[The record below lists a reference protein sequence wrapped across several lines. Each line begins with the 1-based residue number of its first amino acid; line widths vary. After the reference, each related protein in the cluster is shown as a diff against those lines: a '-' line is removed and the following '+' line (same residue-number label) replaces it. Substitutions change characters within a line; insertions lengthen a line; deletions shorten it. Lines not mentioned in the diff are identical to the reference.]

1 MSRMLKYFGTDGIRG
16 VVGSELTAEFALRVG
31 IAVGKVLRRSYR
43 GRKLPYFRRLD
54 RSLPHPSVLLAQD
67 TRVSSPMLAQAVAGG
82 LAAAGVTVLDL
93 GIAPTPLVALMANR
107 YNAIGGVMITASHN
121 PVDHNGIKVFRSDGL
136 KIDTRTASAVER
148 LVDGGQ
154 AKTPPPFGTVMRID
168 ALPMYV
174 DYLCKLGR
182 TNGSGAKVALDLAH
196 GAACG
201 VAEQAFNARGFKV
214 VPVCAEPDGERI
226 NVRCGA
232 TDLRRLK
239 RAVRQSGA
247 DWGFAFDGDADRV
260 MAVDAQG
267 QVVDGDH
274 LLAFLGLHHRTYRN
288 ARRLVFTQVTNMG
301 VERYLQDKGFHTY
314 RTAVG
319 DRNVLQAMRKH
330 DVLIGGEQSGHIICW
345 DRTCGGDGVLVA
357 LFVSELLVRHGI
369 SLGEIARQIP
379 AYTQVLKN
387 VQMRDHKK
395 WRRDDG
401 FARRLRRLQAGYGDD
416 VRFYIRPSGTESL
429 VRVLTE
435 STSPATAR
443 RANADVV
450 GLFSAYGRK

>member
-1 MSRMLKYFGTDGIRG
+1 MSRTPEYFGTDGIRG
-16 VVGSELTAEFALRVG
+16 IVGSELTADFALRVG
-31 IAVGKVLRRSYR
+31 TAVGKVLRRSYR

-54 RSLPHPSVLLAQD
+54 RSFPHPSVLLAQD
-67 TRVSSPMLAQAVAGG
+67 TRVSSPMLAQAIAGG
-82 LAAAGVTVLDL
+82 LNAAGVTVVDL

-107 YNAIGGVMITASHN
+107 YSVIGGVMITASHN
-121 PVDHNGIKVFRSDGL
+121 PVDYNGIKVFRSDGL
-136 KIDTRTASAVER
+136 KIDSGTAIAIEG
-148 LVDGGQ
+148 LIDGGL
-154 AKTPPPFGTVMRID
+154 AKAAPPFGTVVRIN
-168 ALPMYV
+168 ALPAYV
-174 DYLCKLGR
+174 DYLCKVGSA
-182 TNGSGAKVALDLAH
+182 NGSGAKIALDLAH
-196 GAACG
+196 GAACS
-201 VAEQAFNARGFKV
+201 VAEEAFSARGFKV

-232 TDLRRLK
+232 TDLRKLK
-239 RAVRQSGA
+239 RAVTQSGA
-247 DWGFAFDGDADRV
+247 GWGFAFDGDADRV

-267 QVVDGDH
+267 REVDGDR
-274 LLAFLGLHHRTYRN
+274 LLAFLALHHRPYRS

-301 VERYLQDKGFHTY
+301 VERYLQEKGFHTY

-345 DRTCGGDGVLVA
+345 DKTCGGDGVLVA
-357 LFVSELLVRHGI
+357 LFVSELLIRGGI
-369 SLGEIARQIP
+369 SLGEFAQQIP
-379 AYTQVLKN
+379 AYAQVLKN

-395 WRRDDG
+395 WRRDDS
-401 FARRLRRLQAGYGDD
+401 FARNLRRLQAGYGDA

-435 STSPATAR
+435 STSPALAR
-443 RANADVV
+443 RANADIA

>member
-1 MSRMLKYFGTDGIRG
+1 VSRIPEYFGTDGIRG

-31 IAVGKVLRRSYR
+31 TAVGKVLRRSYR
-43 GRKLPYFRRLD
+43 GRKLPYFKRLD

-67 TRVSSPMLAQAVAGG
+67 TRVSSPMLAQAVASG

-107 YNAIGGVMITASHN
+107 YSVIGGVMITASHN

-136 KIDTRTASAVER
+136 KIDARTAIAIEE
-148 LVDGGQ
+148 LIDGGF
-154 AKTPPPFGTVMRID
+154 TETTPPFGTVLRID
-168 ALPMYV
+168 ALPAYV

-201 VAEQAFNARGFKV
+201 VAEQAFGARGFNV

-239 RAVRQSGA
+239 RAVTQSSA

-260 MAVDAQG
+260 MAADAHG
-267 QVVDGDH
+267 RVVDGDR
-274 LLAFLGLHHRTYRN
+274 LMAFLALHHRPYRS

-301 VERYLQDKGFHTY
+301 VERYLQEKGFHTY

-345 DRTCGGDGVLVA
+345 DKTCGGDGVLVA
-357 LFVSELLVRHGI
+357 LFVSELLIRHGV
-369 SLGEIARQIP
+369 SLGEFAREIP
-379 AYTQVLKN
+379 AYAQVLKN
-387 VQMRDHKK
+387 VRMRDHKK
-395 WRRDDG
+395 WRQDAG
-401 FARRLRRLQAGYGDD
+401 FARRLRRLQAGYGDG

-435 STSPATAR
+435 STSPALAQ

-450 GLFSAYGRK
+450 GLFSAFGRK

>member
-1 MSRMLKYFGTDGIRG
+1 MSRMPEYFGTDGIRG

-31 IAVGKVLRRSYR
+31 TAVGKVLRHSYR

-54 RSLPHPSVLLAQD
+54 RSLPHPSMLLAQD
-67 TRVSSPMLAQAVAGG
+67 TRVSSPMLAQAVASG

-107 YNAIGGVMITASHN
+107 YSAIGGVMITASHN

-136 KIDTRTASAVER
+136 KIDTRTAIAIEE
-148 LVDGGQ
+148 LIDGGF
-154 AKTPPPFGTVMRID
+154 AETTPPFGTVLRVD
-168 ALPMYV
+168 ALPAYV

-182 TNGSGAKVALDLAH
+182 INGSGAKVALDLAH

-201 VAEQAFNARGFKV
+201 VGEQAFGARGFKV

-239 RAVRQSGA
+239 RAVTQSGA

-260 MAVDAQG
+260 MAVDAHG
-267 QVVDGDH
+267 RVVDGDH
-274 LLAFLGLHHRTYRN
+274 LMALLALHHRPYRR
-288 ARRLVFTQVTNMG
+288 AGRLVFTQVTNMG
-301 VERYLQDKGFHTY
+301 VERYLQDKGFRTY

-319 DRNVLQAMRKH
+319 DSNVLQAMRKH

-345 DRTCGGDGVLVA
+345 DKTCGGDGVLVA
-357 LFVSELLVRHGI
+357 LFVSELLIRHGI
-369 SLGEIARQIP
+369 SLGEFAREIP
-379 AYTQVLKN
+379 AYDQVLKN
-387 VQMRDHKK
+387 VRMRDHKR
-395 WRRDDG
+395 WQQDSG

-435 STSPATAR
+435 ATKPALAR

-450 GLFSAYGRK
+450 GLFNAYGRK